1 MLVVI
6 AKDNMKRLNFNEFN
20 NRVNEVNKAY
30 RIFKPLTNNMTE
42 AFRLYQEVLAE
53 ERMELF
59 VSTEVMGNRPITPMD
74 DFERP
79 LCPDCNSPMRF
90 RIIPPNDEN
99 VNTQLVCENCDLV
112 LDSEKTIQEW
122 YKILEKK
129 SDSGILENTEKT
141 E

>member
-1 MLVVI
+1 M
-6 AKDNMKRLNFNEFN
+6 NFDEFN
-20 NRVNEVNKAY
+20 KRVNEVNKAY
-30 RIFKPLTNNMTE
+30 RIFSPLTNNMTE

-59 VSTEVMGNRPITPMD
+59 VSTEVMGNRPLTPMD

-90 RIIPPNDEN
+90 RIIPPNEEN

-122 YKILEKK
+122 YQLLEKK
-129 SDSGILENTEKT
+129 SDNGLLEDTKKT

>member
-1 MLVVI
+1 
-6 AKDNMKRLNFNEFN
+6 MKKMNYTEFQH
-20 NRVNEVNKAY
+20 RVNEVNKAY
-30 RIFKPLTNNMTE
+30 RIFKPLTTNMTE

-53 ERMELF
+53 EKMELF
-59 VSTEVMGNRPITPMD
+59 ISIEAFGNRPMTPID
-74 DFERP
+74 DYERP

-90 RIIPPNDEN
+90 RIIPPNEEN

-122 YKILEKK
+122 YQMLEKK
-129 SDSGILENTEKT
+129 SDNGILENTEKT

>member
-1 MLVVI
+1 MLSSGF
-6 AKDNMKRLNFNEFN
+6 NMKKMSYNEFRH
-20 NRVNEVNKAY
+20 RVSEVNKAY

-59 VSTEVMGNRPITPMD
+59 VSTEVMGNRPLTPMD

-79 LCPDCNSPMRF
+79 LCPDCNNPMRF

-122 YKILEKK
+122 YQLLEKK
-129 SDSGILENTEKT
+129 SDSGLLEDTEKT

>member
-1 MLVVI
+1 
-6 AKDNMKRLNFNEFN
+6 MKTMNYNEFQH
-20 NRVNEVNKAY
+20 RILEVNKAY

-53 ERMELF
+53 EKMEIF
-59 VSTEVMGNRPITPMD
+59 VSAAVMGNRPMTPMD
-74 DFERP
+74 DCERP

-122 YKILEKK
+122 YQLLEKK
-129 SDSGILENTEKT
+129 SDSGLLENTEKT

>member
-1 MLVVI
+1 
-6 AKDNMKRLNFNEFN
+6 MKKMNFDEFQK
-20 NRVNEVNKAY
+20 RISEVNKAY

-53 ERMELF
+53 EKMEIF
-59 VSTEVMGNRPITPMD
+59 VSVEVFGNKPMTPVD
-74 DFERP
+74 DYERP

-90 RIIPPNDEN
+90 RMIPPNDEG

-112 LDSEKTIQEW
+112 LDSEKTMQDW
-122 YKILEKK
+122 FNLLEKK
-129 SDSGILENTEKT
+129 SDSGIPQDTEKT

>member
-1 MLVVI
+1 
-6 AKDNMKRLNFNEFN
+6 MKTMNYNEFLH
-20 NRVNEVNKAY
+20 RTLEVNKAY
-30 RIFKPLTNNMTE
+30 RIFSPLTNNMTE

-59 VSTEVMGNRPITPMD
+59 VSTEVMGNRPLTPMD

-90 RIIPPNDEN
+90 RMIPPNDEG

-122 YKILEKK
+122 YQLLEKK
-129 SDSGILENTEKT
+129 NDSGLPQDTEKT

>member
-1 MLVVI
+1 
-6 AKDNMKRLNFNEFN
+6 MKTMNYNEFLH
-20 NRVNEVNKAY
+20 RILEVNKAFK
-30 RIFKPLTNNMTE
+30 IFSPLTNNMTE

-53 ERMELF
+53 EKMELF
-59 VSTEVMGNRPITPMD
+59 ISIEAFGNRPMTPID
-74 DFERP
+74 DYERP

-90 RIIPPNDEN
+90 RIIPPNEEN

-122 YKILEKK
+122 YQLLEKK
-129 SDSGILENTEKT
+129 SDNGLLENTEKT

>member
-1 MLVVI
+1 
-6 AKDNMKRLNFNEFN
+6 MKTMNYNEFLH
-20 NRVNEVNKAY
+20 RTLEVNKAY
-30 RIFKPLTNNMTE
+30 RIFSPLTNNMTE

-59 VSTEVMGNRPITPMD
+59 VSTAVMGNRPITPMD
-74 DFERP
+74 DYERP

-90 RIIPPNDEN
+90 RMIPPNDEG

-122 YKILEKK
+122 YQLLEKK
-129 SDSGILENTEKT
+129 SDSGLPQDTETT

>member
-1 MLVVI
+1 
-6 AKDNMKRLNFNEFN
+6 MKTMNFDEFQH
-20 NRVNEVNKAY
+20 RILEVNKAY

-53 ERMELF
+53 ERMEIF
-59 VSTEVMGNRPITPMD
+59 VSTAVMGNRPITPMD

-79 LCPDCNSPMRF
+79 VCPDCNSPMRF
-90 RIIPPNDEN
+90 RVLQPNNEG
-99 VNTQLVCENCDLV
+99 VNTQLVCEGCDLV

-122 YKILEKK
+122 YQLLEKK
-129 SDSGILENTEKT
+129 NDNGLPQDTEKT

>member
-1 MLVVI
+1 
-6 AKDNMKRLNFNEFN
+6 MKQMNYAEFSK
-20 NRVNEVNKAY
+20 RVTEVNKAY
-30 RIFKPLTNNMTE
+30 RIFKPLTNNMTD

-53 ERMELF
+53 EKMEIF
-59 VSTEVMGNRPITPMD
+59 VSAATMGNRPMTPMD

-90 RIIPPNDEN
+90 RPVPQNDEG

-112 LDSEKTIQEW
+112 LDSEKTMQEW
-122 YKILEKK
+122 YQMLEKK
-129 SDSGILENTEKT
+129 SDNGLPENTEKT

>member
-1 MLVVI
+1 
-6 AKDNMKRLNFNEFN
+6 MKKINFEEFQK
-20 NRVNEVNKAY
+20 RVNEVNKAGK
-30 RIFKPLTNNMTE
+30 IFAPLTNNITD
-42 AFRLYQEVLAE
+42 AFTLYQEILAE
-53 ERMELF
+53 ERMEVF
-59 VSTEVMGNRPITPMD
+59 VSVGVMGSRPLTPMD

-90 RIIPPNDEN
+90 RIIPPNDEG

-122 YKILEKK
+122 YQILEKK
-129 SDSGILENTEKT
+129 SDSGIPENAEKT

>member
-1 MLVVI
+1 
-6 AKDNMKRLNFNEFN
+6 MKKMNFDEFQ
-20 NRVNEVNKAY
+20 NRISEVNKAY

-53 ERMELF
+53 EKMEIF
-59 VSTEVMGNRPITPMD
+59 VSVEVFGNKPMTPVD
-74 DFERP
+74 DYERP

-90 RIIPPNDEN
+90 RMIPPNDEG

-112 LDSEKTIQEW
+112 LDSEKTMQEW
-122 YKILEKK
+122 FNLLEKK
-129 SDSGILENTEKT
+129 SDSGIPENAEKT

>member
-1 MLVVI
+1 
-6 AKDNMKRLNFNEFN
+6 MKTMNYNEFLH
-20 NRVNEVNKAY
+20 RTLEVNKAY
-30 RIFKPLTNNMTE
+30 RIFSPLTNNMTE

-59 VSTEVMGNRPITPMD
+59 VSTAVMGNRPITPMD

-90 RIIPPNDEN
+90 RMIPPNDEG
-99 VNTQLVCENCDLV
+99 VNTQLVCESCDLV

-122 YKILEKK
+122 YQLLEKK
-129 SDSGILENTEKT
+129 SDSGLLEDTKKT
-141 E
+141 V

>member
-1 MLVVI
+1 
-6 AKDNMKRLNFNEFN
+6 MKKLTHTEFQH
-20 NRVNEVNKAY
+20 RVNEVNKAY

-59 VSTEVMGNRPITPMD
+59 VSTQVMGNRPLTPMD
-74 DFERP
+74 DVETP

-90 RIIPPNDEN
+90 RMIPPNDEG

-112 LDSEKTIQEW
+112 LDSEKTMPEW
-122 YKILEKK
+122 FKILEKK
-129 SDSGILENTEKT
+129 NDSGLSENS
-141 E
+141 

>member
-1 MLVVI
+1 
-6 AKDNMKRLNFNEFN
+6 MKTMNYNEFLH
-20 NRVNEVNKAY
+20 RILEVNKAY

-53 ERMELF
+53 EKMEIF
-59 VSTEVMGNRPITPMD
+59 VSAAVMGNRPMTPMD
-74 DFERP
+74 DCERP

-122 YKILEKK
+122 YQLLEKK
-129 SDSGILENTEKT
+129 SDSGLLEDTEKT

>member
-1 MLVVI
+1 
-6 AKDNMKRLNFNEFN
+6 MKKMNFDEFQ
-20 NRVNEVNKAY
+20 NRISEVNKAY

-53 ERMELF
+53 EKMEIF
-59 VSTEVMGNRPITPMD
+59 VSTAVFGNRSMTPMD
-74 DFERP
+74 DYERP

-90 RIIPPNDEN
+90 RMIPPNDEG

-112 LDSEKTIQEW
+112 LDSEKTMQEW
-122 YKILEKK
+122 FNLLEKK
-129 SDSGILENTEKT
+129 SDNGLLEDTKKT